1 VTHGLDDA
9 TLQFGELVN
18 FRRNIGRNTCGDGIE
33 SKASCEDVLQRPVVK
48 ITGDA
53 FGVVDDIH
61 IEEKYVPL
69 SWGSTNICRQTDV
82 PRVRR

>member
-1 VTHGLDDA
+1 
-9 TLQFGELVN
+9 
-18 FRRNIGRNTCGDGIE
+18 
-33 SKASCEDVLQRPVVK
+33 PVVK

-69 SWGSTNICRQTDV
+69 SWASTNICRQTDV
-82 PRVRR
+82 LLVRR